1 MASELVLIEQWRER
15 LKRQSESDLTVEAFC
30 KKEGVSTS
38 MFYRWRRHLQ
48 DSSAEPAA
56 VEPVDVAQRA
66 GKKRSGPPRRKRAKK
81 DVPSSEP
88 ATGHQSQFLRLPV
101 RSVRS
106 MPWTE
111 LTLVD
116 GTVVRLPQEN
126 LEALSMV
133 LQTLRTEHRDGMTT
147 EARHA

>member
-1 MASELVLIEQWRER
+1 MAQDVALLTQWRER
-15 LKRQSESDLTVEAFC
+15 LKRQEESGLTIEAFC
-30 KKEGVSTS
+30 EGEGVSTS

-48 DSSAEPAA
+48 DSSTEPAA
-56 VEPVDVAQRA
+56 GEQTGAVQRA
-66 GKKRSGPPRRKRAKK
+66 GKKRSGPPRRKLVKK
-81 DVPSSEP
+81 DVSTNEQS
-88 ATGHQSQFLRLPV
+88 SQFLQLPV

-106 MPWTE
+106 MPWIE
-111 LTLVD
+111 LTLAD

-133 LQTLRTEHRDGMTT
+133 LQTLRTEQRDGMTA